1 MGIWRNHVPRW
12 GHISPGTLIFRCPHS
27 SPPFLTSSMAFARSQ
42 GHRVLWFPV
51 MYNNKRGKQFHKVT
65 TKLSMVTLISTPH
78 TAQTNHAN
86 YIHSAFLA
94 PQLLPSLV
102 LICTHQSK
110 HFCGWWP
117 LLQFSKW
124 LVLNAHFNITFLCCL
139 PVTRCVPTTVLDLG
153 TDADSVVLL

>member
-1 MGIWRNHVPRW
+1 MAEPCSKVRAHFSWHSDLQMSSF
-12 GHISPGTLIFRCPHS
+12 ISPFPDLIYGICQVSGPQS
-27 SPPFLTSSMAFARSQ
+27 ALVPCYVKQ
-42 GHRVLWFPV
+42 Q
-51 MYNNKRGKQFHKVT
+51 KRQTIPQVT
-65 TKLSMVTLISTPH
+65 TKLSMVTLISTAH

-139 PVTRCVPTTVLDLG
+139 PVTRCVPTTVLVLG